1 MRRMEPLTFQQE
13 NFAQAVAEGKNSSDA
28 YRQTHA
34 VKSTTQAKS
43 VNERAS
49 RIMAQDKVK
58 TRVAQLR
65 AELQTE
71 SAKKSLWT
79 REMSVRALVAAYRQ
93 ASPGVKVS
101 AIREL
106 NLMHGFNAP
115 VETNVNVKGSLQ
127 TSGVLLM
134 PAPMDPDEWEK
145 QVIEQ
150 QADLMRAKQT
160 IQ

>member
-1 MRRMEPLTFQQE
+1 M
-13 NFAQAVAEGKNSSDA
+13 AG
-28 YRQTHA
+28 
-34 VKSTTQAKS
+34 VKVRAR
-43 VNERAS
+43 VNELR
-49 RIMAQDKVK
+49 
-58 TRVAQLR
+58 AQLE
-65 AELQTE
+65 AGM
-71 SAKKSLWT
+71 AKKQLWT
-79 REMSVRALVAAYRQ
+79 REMSVRALITAYRI
-93 ASPGVKVS
+93 ASPGVKV
-101 AIREL
+101 AAVREL

-115 VETNVNVKGSLQ
+115 VESNVNVKGSLQ

>member
-1 MRRMEPLTFQQE
+1 MNTLTSQQE
-13 NFAQAVAEGKNSSDA
+13 NFAQAVVAGKNASDA
-28 YRQTHA
+28 YRLTHS
-34 VKSTTQAKS
+34 VKPTTKPQS

-49 RIMAQDKVK
+49 RIMAGVKVRA
-58 TRVAQLR
+58 RVNELRAQLE
-65 AELQTE
+65 AGM
-71 SAKKSLWT
+71 AKKQLWT
-79 REMSVRALVAAYRQ
+79 REMSVRALITAYRI
-93 ASPGVKVS
+93 ASPGVKV
-101 AIREL
+101 AAVREL

-115 VETNVNVKGSLQ
+115 VESNVNVKGSLQ